1 MLNALWGFIF
11 PKKQQAEPPP
21 RQHPRKYPRT
31 PAVHLLGSL
40 KRVRQMNA
48 SPGQNLL
55 RHLTSSRTARI
66 SMANEPTTSVLS
78 PLSDAPMDVDPVKSN
93 IEAQSKE
100 CCGEKRRHE
109 ETSGDDEVPEPCSFK
124 IPKVILSLCIPIN
137 VSQMSPQAVIGLN
150 WAERANLALTAS
162 YLKLLAVGFKLLMV
176 SKDAEAAVPAKP
188 GQPVSRL
195 SAQGPLKKAGS
206 LSLILQRSSAF
217 TTILPS
223 RCPLQ
228 PSREFATYSVR
239 EILRLWSK
247 SSLIETLQ
255 DLKLNYNSRIINC
268 RTAQAVED
276 SPGSPGF
283 ELPWSGIRSGAWF
296 LNLGG
301 FTYQSSFYIL
311 CDVLQLTDANVSN
324 PWPSNS
330 STFKNLECINGWL
343 TCILRDLF
351 LFHAFTF
358 LRCFLTDFPAAF
370 ACFFLDSW
378 ASVLK
383 RKATCYIHQSAIYAL
398 PASGP
403 GIRIQFSDVQQARH
417 YASTFANISIEV
429 VEFAGASGLAT
440 DGSLSIDRD
449 AA

>member
-1 MLNALWGFIF
+1 M
-11 PKKQQAEPPP
+11 PKM
-21 RQHPRKYPRT
+21 R
-31 PAVHLLGSL
+31 
-40 KRVRQMNA
+40 N
-48 SPGQNLL
+48 QNIQ
-55 RHLTSSRTARI
+55 R
-66 SMANEPTTSVLS
+66 
-78 PLSDAPMDVDPVKSN
+78 
-93 IEAQSKE
+93 AQS
-100 CCGEKRRHE
+100 RR
-109 ETSGDDEVPEPCSFK
+109 S
-124 IPKVILSLCIPIN
+124 
-137 VSQMSPQAVIGLN
+137 
-150 WAERANLALTAS
+150 
-162 YLKLLAVGFKLLMV
+162 V

-188 GQPVSRL
+188 RQPVSRL

-206 LSLILQRSSAF
+206 SSLILQRSSAF

-255 DLKLNYNSRIINC
+255 DLKLNYNSPIINC

-330 STFKNLECINGWL
+330 STLKNLECINGWL
-343 TCILRDLF
+343 LSERTY
-351 LFHAFTF
+351 
-358 LRCFLTDFPAAF
+358 
-370 ACFFLDSW
+370 FFGDVLLSPGT
-378 ASVLK
+378 VLK

-429 VEFAGASGLAT
+429 VEFARASGLVRRLAT